1 MPVAQRLARRDGGS
15 RLISPQHLRGFPT
28 LPRAGRGAPCCPP
41 RGGGQG
47 WFALLE
53 NLESSPEMGLPI
65 SRLVIRRG
73 RGMEPRDDEARG
85 DGVEVGTPLHR
96 GRCASRA
103 APRRPARGRWQALAV
118 LAHGLVP
125 AWRGGPHLGLSP
137 SAPVALQVPKFKALR
152 TGKSAPD
159 MKGISG
165 HHRKQ

>member
-1 MPVAQRLARRDGGS
+1 MPAVQRLAGTDGGS
-15 RLISPQHLRGFPT
+15 GLISPQHLRGFPT

-47 WFALLE
+47 WFAPGSVLLE
-53 NLESSPEMGLPI
+53 NLESSPETGLPI
-65 SRLVIRRG
+65 SWLVIRRG
-73 RGMEPRDDEARG
+73 GGVEPRDDEARG
-85 DGVEVGTPLHR
+85 DGMEV
-96 GRCASRA
+96 

-137 SAPVALQVPKFKALR
+137 SAPIALQVPKFKALR

-159 MKGISG
+159 VKGISG